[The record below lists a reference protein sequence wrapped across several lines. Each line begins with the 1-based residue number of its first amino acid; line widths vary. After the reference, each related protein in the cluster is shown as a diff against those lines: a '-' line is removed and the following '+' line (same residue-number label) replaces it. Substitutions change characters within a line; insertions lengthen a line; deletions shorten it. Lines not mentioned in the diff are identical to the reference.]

1 MVEGPGGRW
10 SRGGDRLR
18 ESAPIAV
25 VAALSLAVLAG
36 LAVLPA
42 RTWLTQRQAMSDA
55 RADLARVESEV
66 AELRADLELLQT
78 DAEIERLAR
87 EDFDLVYP
95 GEESYRIV
103 PGDDGG

>member
-1 MVEGPGGRW
+1 
-10 SRGGDRLR
+10 
-18 ESAPIAV
+18 
-25 VAALSLAVLAG
+25 
-36 LAVLPA
+36 
-42 RTWLTQRQAMSDA
+42 MSDA